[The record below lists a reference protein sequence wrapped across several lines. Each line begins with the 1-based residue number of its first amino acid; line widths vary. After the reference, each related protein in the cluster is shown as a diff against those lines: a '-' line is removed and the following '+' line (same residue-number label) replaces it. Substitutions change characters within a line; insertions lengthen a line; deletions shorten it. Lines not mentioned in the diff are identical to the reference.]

1 MTKKPTIDGFI
12 PRRPSG
18 VIGEYH
24 VGGEPRGQRPSS
36 GFEPSR
42 VPRERSYEAPIE
54 PPRRRTSLP
63 LPPSA
68 PKAPAQG
75 LSRRDVDESLQRID
89 TDGGGSNPKGGRRKR
104 GGEPGKRKKIT
115 KRIIIGLVVLLV
127 LAGGYLVVK
136 ALLAGQSA
144 FKGDVFGLVQQKD
157 LKMDENGRSNI
168 LILGTSE
175 DDPGHEAGYL
185 TDSIMILSVD
195 QKAKNAYMISIPRD
209 LEAKYGMACL
219 SGYAGKV
226 NAYFNCVNDEST
238 DAAEQERQA
247 ASREFFGG
255 IVGLDIQYSV
265 HVNYSVMRDI
275 VAALGGITVT
285 IESRDPRGQ
294 MDSNFDWKCKGG
306 NAYASL
312 ATMKKNCPPSGHFID
327 YPNGPVHLDA
337 EHALYLAQA
346 RGDTAPTYGFERSNF
361 DREQNQQKI
370 VKAIKDKAL
379 STGTL
384 TNLGKVTGIIDALGK
399 NLRTNFE
406 ISEVRTLVSLAQNI
420 PNTSITGLDL
430 QADGIMTG
438 NAQPAE
444 GLYQF
449 SALQAYIHKK
459 FNTSPVAREDAHVVV
474 LNASGVA
481 GVAKTEGDALEKLG
495 MTIDAID
502 NAPEG
507 GQYTGNVV
515 YQLRTTKPE
524 TAKKLA
530 SLYGA
535 TVSTGT
541 PPVEVAETTDFVIV
555 VLKPTVT
562 TDDQ

>member
-1 MTKKPTIDGFI
+1 MAKKPTIDGFI
-12 PRRPSG
+12 PRRSSG
-18 VIGEYH
+18 IIGEYH
-24 VGGEPRGQRPSS
+24 IDDAPRRPRPTS
-36 GFEPSR
+36 GT
-42 VPRERSYEAPIE
+42 EAPRLARDGLLE
-54 PPRRRTSLP
+54 ASVQ
-63 LPPSA
+63 PSDRKGPTQTDTLLTA
-68 PKAPAQG
+68 SRG
-75 LSRRDVDESLQRID
+75 LSRRDVDESLQQID
-89 TDGGGSNPKGGRRKR
+89 TDGDTAAPRGRRKKR
-104 GGEPGKRKKIT
+104 GGEPGWRKKII
-115 KRIIIGLVVLLV
+115 KRVVIALVALGVLI
-127 LAGGYLVVK
+127 GGYLVVK
-136 ALLAGQSA
+136 TLLAGRSA

-175 DDPGHEAGYL
+175 DDPGHDAGYL
-185 TDSIMILSVD
+185 TDSIMVLSID
-195 QKAKNAYMISIPRD
+195 QKARNAYMISVPRD
-209 LEAKYGMACL
+209 LEAKYGMACM

-226 NAYFNCVNDEST
+226 NVYFNCVNQENT
-238 DAAEQERQA
+238 DTAEQERQT
-247 ASREFFGG
+247 ASRQFFGG
-255 IVGLDIQYSV
+255 ILGLDIQYSV
-265 HVNYSVMRDI
+265 HVNYSVMRDV

-285 IESRDPRGQ
+285 IESQDPRGQ

-312 ATMKKNCPPSGHFID
+312 ATMKKNCPPNGHFID
-327 YPNGPVHLDA
+327 YPNGPVNLDA

-370 VKAIKDKAL
+370 IKAIKDKAL

-384 TNLGKVTGIIDALGK
+384 TNLGKVTGIIDAFGK
-399 NLRTNFE
+399 NLRTNFDTSE
-406 ISEVRTLVSLAQNI
+406 IRTLVSLAQNM
-420 PNTSITGLDL
+420 PNSSITSLDL

-438 NAQPAE
+438 AAQPTE

-459 FNTSPVAREDAHVVV
+459 LNTSPVAREDAHIVV

-481 GVAKTEGDALEKLG
+481 GAAKTEGDALEKLG
-495 MTIDAID
+495 MTIDAVD

-507 GQYTGNVV
+507 GKYTGNLI
-515 YQLRTTKPE
+515 YQVHATKPE

-535 TVSTGT
+535 TVSTDT
-541 PPVEVAETTDFVIV
+541 PPIAVAATTDFVVV
-555 VLKPTVT
+555 VLKPTVAAT
-562 TDDQ
+562 GQ